1 MAVKILIKRKFNSER
16 IKDAAQ
22 LIIKARY
29 GAMRQPGYISSETLS
44 DLNDASRIVVSSMWR
59 SIDDWNTWKAS
70 SERDEFEAEM
80 AKLQAEPTQFE
91 MFALGMQVE

>member
-44 DLNDASRIVVSSMWR
+44 DLNDASRIIVSSMWR
-59 SIDDWNTWKAS
+59 SIDDWNAWKAS

-80 AKLQAEPTQFE
+80 GKLQTEETQFE